1 MKQVANVFIYYNSD
15 QSESTEQA
23 VHRVN
28 ELIHNLE
35 IHHVILGVFLDFF
48 NQSTELM
55 ELLNSPLSEIDYI
68 FTNKPIVNEFDKEL
82 IIQLS
87 RTEKFEIR
95 YFDEM

>member
-1 MKQVANVFIYYNSD
+1 
-15 QSESTEQA
+15 
-23 VHRVN
+23 
-28 ELIHNLE
+28 
-35 IHHVILGVFLDFF
+35 
-48 NQSTELM
+48 M